1 MRRGRTRP
9 GRTRATALS
18 LALCAALAGCGPDKT
33 TEDGSTQESPSAVP
47 GPSSAPEAA
56 ASPEPSARPAPSPPF
71 VAADTASALPAMALP
86 PRDDCAG
93 QPGWPEFRAR
103 LAAAVATRDA
113 QALADLS
120 ARDVTLD
127 YGGGHGPA
135 SLRKQLSAPSGAA
148 IWADLARIMPLGCA
162 IDGQM
167 ATMPWFFAH
176 LPETVDPGMTMLVT
190 GSGVPLR
197 ARPSDTA
204 PEVARLDWAL
214 VSLAPGF
221 NPAARYAAVITG
233 RPQRKGWVAM
243 DSLRS
248 LLARRILAERT
259 GDGWRIAAVIA
270 GD

>member
-1 MRRGRTRP
+1 MRRGRTRL
-9 GRTRATALS
+9 GRTGATALS
-18 LALCAALAGCGPDKT
+18 WALCAALAGCSPDKAA
-33 TEDGSTQESPSAVP
+33 EDGSTQESPSAVP
-47 GPSSAPEAA
+47 GPSSA
-56 ASPEPSARPAPSPPF
+56 PEPSARPAPSPPF
-71 VAADTASALPAMALP
+71 VAADTASALPAMTLP

-93 QPGWPEFRAR
+93 QPGWAEFRAR

-190 GSGVPLR
+190 GQGVPLR

-204 PEVARLDWAL
+204 PQVARLDWAL

-243 DSLRS
+243 ESLRS